1 MTYFYQRINPTV
13 SRPII
18 RIVVKSHDKYAI
30 YHTLID
36 SGADY
41 CIFDIELAK
50 LLGIKLTKKHT
61 NIKGVGKDKIKGYWG
76 EVEII
81 LNEYHYQAKVI
92 FAEISD
98 FDHGILGQQG
108 FFDNF
113 DVKLSHQKQIIE
125 IEPVK

>member
-1 MTYFYQRINPTV
+1 MTYFYQRITPTI

-18 RIVVKSHDKYAI
+18 RIIVKSHDQYAI
-30 YHTLID
+30 YYTLID

-50 LLGIKLTKKHT
+50 VLEVKLTKKYT
-61 NIKGVGKDKIKGYWG
+61 KIRGVGKDEVKGYWG

-81 LNEYHYQAKVI
+81 LNEYHYKAKVI
-92 FAEISD
+92 FAEISN

-108 FFDNF
+108 FFDHF
-113 DVKLSHQKQIIE
+113 DVKLSYQKQVID
-125 IEPVK
+125 IEPI